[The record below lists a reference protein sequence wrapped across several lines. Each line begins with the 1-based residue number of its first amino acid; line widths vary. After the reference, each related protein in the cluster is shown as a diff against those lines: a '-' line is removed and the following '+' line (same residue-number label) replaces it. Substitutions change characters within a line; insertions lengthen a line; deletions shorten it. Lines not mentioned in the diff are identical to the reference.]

1 MLNLFE
7 KNKGD
12 RLVQD
17 EENVNQIRSFQDE
30 LRLFSY
36 EYRENK
42 QVGHVSPAPVLGTPA
57 LIWHTGVWMQR
68 IWDPSNA
75 IITLKDMQDALN
87 PNTPNRIFENIFN
100 DFKSNRRILYA
111 PAGAEGTIQRRHLQ
125 YTETE
130 DGEFEKEWLEQ
141 DFEVK
146 DDTLNS
152 LMYKLQKKGRLAKPE
167 EEPDQVLFKEHR
179 ILKKLATRNDSREI
193 IYDIID
199 KNTLRFTLWWLDEGQ
214 ENFLPHENP
223 PPEAIRVRVHLQ
235 ILPDFYT
242 VSFFIDAA
250 KPWSTPRYTEF
261 GDHMVGQRRR
271 KIYEYAELVKQMG
284 QERLENGNFNAPL
297 IPEGSDI
304 TEEQAKK
311 LFEARNYLY
320 SGIWHELREDFEF
333 QLQDI
338 VTPRGR
344 CFINMRGVALD
355 TEGVKQPEA
364 ENYGEYIK
372 PIKRF
377 REDGDISEPDA
388 VLKSYWPF
396 IRRITPYADL
406 KDHVACG
413 LMNWKAML
421 ITASGAMQN
430 PRDNE
435 EWDSETR
442 PDIPHRNLPEDY
454 DYSDIAEGLDEHSE
468 QEARERKQPIRYLIL
483 SKSPADIKQ
492 MGRIV
497 DRINVLE
504 TYRLFALKD
513 WSVLKNSDTHIRL
526 RGQELDAVMGWWSSE
541 IAAIHDRHSEDLK
554 RREKI
559 RKRLHELKKEEG
571 FIKRL
576 RNSFRIHKLQKLL
589 DIELDDAN
597 ERRDESLT
605 KINQLAE
612 NYLIKISA
620 SIDSIGK
627 NIVGGM
633 QYRVNRSS
641 FFINRFNILV
651 DMLVI
656 GKVDTWIGYDQF
668 VDRGLKPEF
677 EFIQQI
683 SGRLTGLRNRL
694 ESITQNIQTS
704 AIVVQASATRN
715 NTKVLKRIAIW
726 FRYSVY
732 GATGIA
738 MGALA
743 WFTDAFSFAQNIVEK
758 IPGFGLF

>member
-7 KNKGD
+7 KNNGD
-12 RLVQD
+12 KVIQ
-17 EENVNQIRSFQDE
+17 EENHLDKNTTAQDE

-42 QVGHVSPAPVLGTPA
+42 QVGHVSPAPALGTPA
-57 LIWHTGVWMQR
+57 LVWHTGVWMQR

-100 DFKSNRRILYA
+100 DFKGNRRILYA
-111 PAGAEGTIQRRHLQ
+111 PAGAEGKIQRRHLE
-125 YTETE
+125 YNEMD
-130 DGEFEKEWLEQ
+130 DGHFDKEWLEQ
-141 DFEVK
+141 DFEIK

-167 EEPDQVLFKEHR
+167 EDPDQILFKEHR

-235 ILPDFYT
+235 VLPDFYT
-242 VSFFIDAA
+242 VSFFIDAP
-250 KPWSTPRYTEF
+250 KPWNIPRYTEF
-261 GDHMVGQRRR
+261 GDHVLGKRRR
-271 KIYEYAELVKQMG
+271 KIYEYAEFIKTMG
-284 QERLENGNFNAPL
+284 QSRLENGSFDAPL
-297 IPEGSDI
+297 IPETSDI
-304 TEEQAKK
+304 TNKDAEK
-311 LFEARNYLY
+311 LLEARNYLY
-320 SGIWHELREDFEF
+320 SGIWHELRSDFEF

-344 CFINMRGVALD
+344 CFINMRGMTLD
-355 TEGVKQPEA
+355 AAGVQTDNSES
-364 ENYGEYIK
+364 YGEHIK
-372 PIKRF
+372 PIRRF

-388 VLKSYWPF
+388 VLRSYWPF

-430 PRDNE
+430 PRASE
-435 EWDSETR
+435 EWDPEAR
-442 PDIPHRNLPEDY
+442 LDIPNKHLPEDC
-454 DYSDIAEGLDEHSE
+454 DYLDIDENLDEQSE
-468 QEARERKQPIRYLIL
+468 QEALERKQPIRYLVL
-483 SKSPADIKQ
+483 AKSPVDIKQ

-541 IAAIHDRHSEDLK
+541 IAAIHDRHSEDLQK
-554 RREKI
+554 RERI
-559 RKRLHELKKEEG
+559 RARLLELKRQEG
-571 FIKRL
+571 FFNRI
-576 RNSFRIHKLQKLL
+576 RNSFKIQKLQKLL
-589 DIELDDAN
+589 DTELDDAN

-620 SIDSIGK
+620 SIDGIGK

-651 DMLVI
+651 DMLMI

-694 ESITQNIQTS
+694 ESITLNIQTS

-743 WFTDAFSFAQNIVEK
+743 WFTDAFSFVQNIAGS
-758 IPGFGLF
+758 IPWLGQL